1 MVNKFLFYTETY
13 LLKRKLLKF
22 KK

>member
-1 MVNKFLFYTETY
+1 MVDKFLFYKETY
-13 LLKRKLLKF
+13 LLKSKLLKF